1 VRRFHGQLGRA
12 GFVTAL
18 AVTLL
23 LQLGLSS
30 EILATL
36 CFLGAITW
44 VIFLACAPKMDRPGL
59 WRLAIDIVFAG
70 VVMTILAAPF
80 LFYLVKGLS
89 DVPY

>member
-1 VRRFHGQLGRA
+1 
-12 GFVTAL
+12 
-18 AVTLL
+18 
-23 LQLGLSS
+23 
-30 EILATL
+30 
-36 CFLGAITW
+36 
-44 VIFLACAPKMDRPGL
+44 MDRPGL